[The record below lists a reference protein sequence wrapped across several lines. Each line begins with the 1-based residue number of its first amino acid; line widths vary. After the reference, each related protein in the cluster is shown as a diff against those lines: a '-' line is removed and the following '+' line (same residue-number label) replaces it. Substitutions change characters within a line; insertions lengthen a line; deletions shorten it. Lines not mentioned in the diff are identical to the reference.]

1 MMSERRLTSSV
12 LPGNKRISGR
22 GSQIGAKVCREMR
35 PLQEKSFQQ
44 QETRKLLDFLREKG
58 YENASLTYKNVASV
72 SIHSYFYFCSVPLGN
87 EGVCQYLQLP
97 LQFH

>member
-44 QETRKLLDFLREKG
+44 QETRKLLDFLRENG
-58 YENASLTYKNVASV
+58 YENASLTSKNVASV
-72 SIHSYFYFCSVPLGN
+72 SIHSYFY
-87 EGVCQYLQLP
+87 
-97 LQFH
+97 